1 MGENIQTEH
10 LRRGTVDVR
19 KTLGPDFPVS
29 DQDIEDSLYY
39 YYYDIQK
46 TVNYLLSKPGDQ

>member
-1 MGENIQTEH
+1 MGENIQTEY
-10 LRRGTVDVR
+10 LRRCTVDVR
-19 KTLGPDFPVS
+19 KTLGSDFPVS
-29 DQDIEDSLYY
+29 DQDIENSLYY